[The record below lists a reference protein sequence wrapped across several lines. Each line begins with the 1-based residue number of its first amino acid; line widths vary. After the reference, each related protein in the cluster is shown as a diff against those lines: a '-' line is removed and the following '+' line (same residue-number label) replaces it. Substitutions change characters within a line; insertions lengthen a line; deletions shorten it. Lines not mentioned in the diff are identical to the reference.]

1 MNHVESKQNHIE
13 LNNEVLKTN
22 PETGFFSLEK
32 DKEAALAFK
41 NVAFSRTLHFPN
53 EIERIQYMIENDYYY
68 RDLLKQYTLEQIEEL
83 HRILYSYQFEFQSYM
98 AISKFYKDYVLR
110 TNDRKTYLENYEQHI
125 AIVALYL
132 AQGDYERAV
141 RDAIQMILQK
151 VQPATPTFMN
161 AGRARRGE
169 MISCFLIEMDD
180 SLNSIGFNIDQSMQ
194 LSKIGGGVAINL
206 SKLRARQEAI
216 KGIDGAA
223 SGPIPVSKL
232 LEDAFNYADQL
243 GQRKGAGA
251 AYLNIFHQDVI
262 EFLDTK
268 KIAADEKSRL
278 QSLSIGLIAEKIFFD
293 LAERNEDMYV
303 FAPHTVHKAYGV
315 HLDDMDLDAMYYEL
329 LGNPDVKK
337 KKLDLTAREL
347 LTKIAQIQLESG
359 YPYFMFKTNANEQH
373 ALKELGRVKMS
384 NLCTEIFQIQEAS
397 VINDYGQ
404 EDEIKYD
411 VNCTLASL
419 NMVPVMEGKD
429 MKTPVF
435 AAMDMLTSVSDITEL
450 YNNPAIQKA
459 KEEIHAVGL
468 GAMNLNGYLAKN
480 NIRFEAAETKDLVRT
495 FFMMMNYYSLMRS
508 AEIAKERGIV
518 FKGFEKSE
526 YANGNYFQKYLIEDF
541 SPRTE
546 QVKELFAGMPIPTI
560 EDWYNLMLFV
570 QTYGLYHAYR
580 LAIAPTQSISYI
592 QNSTSS
598 VMPVVDV
605 IERRKYANA
614 TTVYPMPY
622 LTPETYYSYKSAYD
636 MNQLNVIDVIAEI
649 QPHVDQGISTI
660 LYVNSDVGTNEL
672 ARYYIYAQKKGLK
685 SLYYTRTRNLQVDEC
700 LACAV

>member
-1 MNHVESKQNHIE
+1 ME

-22 PETGFFSLEK
+22 PDTGFFSLEK
-32 DKEAALAFK
+32 DKEAAAVFK
-41 NVAFSRTLHFPN
+41 EQALKQTLHFPT

-68 RDLLKQYTLEQIEEL
+68 SDLLKQYTLEQIEEL
-83 HRILYSYQFEFQSYM
+83 HHILYHYQFEFQSYM

-132 AQGDYERAV
+132 AEGNYERAK
-141 RDAIQMILQK
+141 RDAVQMILQN

-169 MISCFLIEMDD
+169 MISCFLLEMDD

-303 FAPHTVHKAYGV
+303 FAPHTVHKEYGI
-315 HLDDMDLDAMYYEL
+315 HMDDMDLDVMYYEL
-329 LGNPDVKK
+329 LGNPKVKK
-337 KKLDLTAREL
+337 KKLETNAREL
-347 LTKIAQIQLESG
+347 LVKIAQIQLESG

-373 ALKELGRVKMS
+373 ALKDLGRIKMS
-384 NLCTEIFQIQEAS
+384 NLCTEIFQIQESS
-397 VINDYGQ
+397 VITDYAQ
-404 EDEIKYD
+404 VDEIKYD

-419 NMVPVMEGKD
+419 NMVPVVENKQI
-429 MKTPVF
+429 KEAVF
-435 AAMDMLTSVSDITEL
+435 SGIDILNSVSDITHL
-450 YNNPAIQKA
+450 NNNPSIEKSKNELHAI
-459 KEEIHAVGL
+459 GL
-468 GAMNLNGYLAKN
+468 GAMNLNGLLAKN
-480 NIRFEAAETKDLVRT
+480 NIRFEDEETKDLVRT
-495 FFMMMNYYSLMRS
+495 FFMMMNFYSLQRS
-508 AEIAKERGIV
+508 AEIALERQEV
-518 FKGFEKSE
+518 FVGFEKSE
-526 YANGNYFQKYLIEDF
+526 YAKGTYFDKYLNEDF
-541 SPRTE
+541 SPRTDK
-546 QVKELFAGMPIPTI
+546 VKEIFEGIHIPTI
-560 EDWYNLMLFV
+560 QDWAWLKGFV
-570 QTYGLYHAYR
+570 QKNGLRNAYR
-580 LAIAPTQSISYI
+580 LAIAPTQSIGYI
-592 QNSTSS
+592 QNATAS

-622 LTPETYYSYKSAYD
+622 LTPETYYAYKSAYD
-636 MNQLNVIDVIAEI
+636 MDQLNIIDVIAEI
-649 QPHVDQGISTI
+649 QPHIDQGISTI
-660 LYVNSDVGTNEL
+660 LYVNSDISTGEL
-672 ARYYIYAQKKGLK
+672 GRYYIYAQKKGLK

-700 LACAV
+700 LSCSV